1 MAKERGC
8 AALDLTLERLKRR
21 YLPDGSEEE
30 EEDCPSGELQN
41 KSRGRR
47 SLTYWGGLDNFPDSS
62 NIVVSPNVSLSGL
75 TAHERK
81 YYNKILHELF
91 KNADGIQ
98 KRMDLNKRD
107 PGNGSVDFDYRTD
120 KVHDTWTQVNTET
133 DVTLPSHLA
142 ANTVTCTEH
151 STENSPLRIKKKSKR
166 QGARSSVP
174 SDVSSIYDELLLIN
188 QKLQQESAAHHE
200 YALQIKKREHVLNER
215 EALLLRHQTTLNKIR
230 GVEEDVH
237 AKFGIMKEQHEAEVK
252 QLSETLKEKIKENKR
267 LKSSFDTLKDLNDS
281 LKKELTDVSEQ
292 NKKLEIQTRKVQ
304 ARLENLQ
311 RKHTFLMVQ
320 KCKDNTVQA
329 SQEMKPSKQEK
340 THLTTKTSKVPL
352 NTQVYELSSAL
363 MDWIS
368 DHQLNKIWPEDIK
381 SNEKLMC
388 MCTAP
393 KHYMLEKCARLLCM
407 VAEQLQWMPLVNS
420 KLHLPFVKFT
430 YWAIRQLDS
439 GTQQTAMT
447 TTMRRLGEEI
457 FKGTVI
463 RGNQS
468 GLEAV
473 TESKPKSAAFFKS
486 PVLHIRFV
494 STLIVI
500 KTITQA
506 DYLAQAFDSLCMDL
520 KMDEGKALFLEYQAV
535 TVILNHLKMSSKGL
549 LSSVIDVLLQMTVE
563 SCFLQPFLDTCSNE
577 LFFHTCSTLLRSPKV
592 DLQILEKLSIL
603 LQNFLKSKAIR
614 SCLNSLLFI

>member
-1 MAKERGC
+1 MPIR
-8 AALDLTLERLKRR
+8 
-21 YLPDGSEEE
+21 
-30 EEDCPSGELQN
+30 
-41 KSRGRR
+41 
-47 SLTYWGGLDNFPDSS
+47 
-62 NIVVSPNVSLSGL
+62 
-75 TAHERK
+75 TAGK
-81 YYNKILHELF
+81 
-91 KNADGIQ
+91 
-98 KRMDLNKRD
+98 
-107 PGNGSVDFDYRTD
+107 
-120 KVHDTWTQVNTET
+120 
-133 DVTLPSHLA
+133 
-142 ANTVTCTEH
+142 
-151 STENSPLRIKKKSKR
+151 
-166 QGARSSVP
+166 
-174 SDVSSIYDELLLIN
+174 
-188 QKLQQESAAHHE
+188 
-200 YALQIKKREHVLNER
+200 
-215 EALLLRHQTTLNKIR
+215 
-230 GVEEDVH
+230 
-237 AKFGIMKEQHEAEVK
+237 QHEAEVK
-252 QLSETLKEKIKENKR
+252 ELLETLKEKIKENKR

-292 NKKLEIQTRKVQ
+292 NKKLEGQTRKVQ

-311 RKHTFLMVQ
+311 RKHAFLMVQ

-329 SQEMKPSKQEK
+329 SQEMKLSKQEK
-340 THLTTKTSKVPL
+340 TQLTTKISKVPL
-352 NTQVYELSSAL
+352 NIQVYELSSAL

-368 DHQLNKIWPEDIK
+368 DHQLNKIRPEDSK

-388 MCTAP
+388 MCTTP
-393 KHYMLEKCARLLCM
+393 KHYVLEKCARLLCM

-457 FKGTVI
+457 FKGTII

-468 GLEAV
+468 GLEPV
-473 TESKPKSAAFFKS
+473 TESKPKSAAFFKN

-494 STLIVI
+494 STLIVV

-535 TVILNHLKMSSKGL
+535 TVILNHLKISSKGL
-549 LSSVIDVLLQMTVE
+549 LSSVIDILLQMAVE

-577 LFFHTCSTLLRSPKV
+577 YFFHTCSALLRNPKL

-603 LQNFLKSKAIR
+603 LQKLSKIKSNKKLFELSSIHLILQEMQMTANHDHAFLLINLNSILFNLGILKNNTVT
-614 SCLNSLLFI
+614 SCLNSSH